1 MCAHRSDNTRQ
12 GFIAHAQKS
21 AVLFAIVL
29 GIWAVTGFMG
39 IWPVWVLLFCGLK
52 LGAHARRVYSGGS
65 FTDDDADDA
74 DEQVDEY
81 EYV

>member
-1 MCAHRSDNTRQ
+1 MCAHRYDNTRE

-29 GIWAVTGFMG
+29 GIWALTGFVG
-39 IWPVWVLLFCGLK
+39 FWPGWVLLFCGLK
-52 LGAHARRVYSGGS
+52 LGAHARRVYSVGPLS
-65 FTDDDADDA
+65 DDDA
-74 DEQVDEY
+74 DEQADDY